1 MEIIGEFIFEIVLE
15 GIFGL
20 TVENPKAKTWVKTMI
35 VSLLFGV
42 LLALFGFLAY
52 IGLKGSDWFLFGV
65 GAILFLAFGAL
76 GVWLIPHRHKDNWKQ
91 DEES

>member
-1 MEIIGEFIFEIVLE
+1 MEFLFELIFEIILE

-20 TVENPKAKTWVKTMI
+20 TVKNPKVKTWVKTMI

-42 LLALFGFLAY
+42 LLALFGFVAY
-52 IGLKGSDWFLFGV
+52 IGWKSSDWFFFGF

-76 GVWLIPHRHKDNWKQ
+76 GAWSIPRRHKDDWKEN
-91 DEES
+91 DK